1 MNEPDDGGRAAMR
14 AFGVAAVALAGLLFS
29 LTPAATSL
37 DDALLDREW
46 RLLRQFAPRAAPD
59 DIIVVGRAVRRE
71 LSQQPPLAIEQRVVE
86 PGRRGREREQ
96 EPGERD
102 GRHAERAHCRAT
114 AVVGLVHGRILTRH
128 AAGARLTPSPERS
141 RKPMSGESPGAAQ
154 LKSISDPFVRE
165 LAALGRLRSY
175 PKNTV
180 FITEGDSSDSVFV
193 ILAGRV
199 KVFLSDTEGH
209 EMILDTQGPG
219 EYVGEMALD
228 GKPRSASVMTLEP
241 STFSVVARDPIKEAI
256 RRNPDF
262 ALDMI
267 SKIIDRARLATNSVK
282 DLALLDVYGRV
293 ARLLLNL
300 AVEHDGRLQIPEKLT
315 QQEIAERVGASRDMV
330 SRIFRD
336 LTAGGYIKV
345 ENRIITI
352 TKKPPARW

>member
-1 MNEPDDGGRAAMR
+1 M
-14 AFGVAAVALAGLLFS
+14 
-29 LTPAATSL
+29 T
-37 DDALLDREW
+37 
-46 RLLRQFAPRAAPD
+46 
-59 DIIVVGRAVRRE
+59 
-71 LSQQPPLAIEQRVVE
+71 
-86 PGRRGREREQ
+86 
-96 EPGERD
+96 GE
-102 GRHAERAHCRAT
+102 
-114 AVVGLVHGRILTRH
+114 
-128 AAGARLTPSPERS
+128 TPS
-141 RKPMSGESPGAAQ
+141 AAQ
-154 LKSISDPFVRE
+154 LQAISDSFVRA
-165 LAALGRLRSY
+165 LAALGRLRTY

-199 KVFLSDTEGH
+199 KVFISDSEGH

-241 STFSVVARDPIKEAI
+241 TTFSVVGRDPVREAI
-256 RRNPDF
+256 RHNPDF

-267 SKIIDRARLATNSVK
+267 SRIIDRARIATNSVK

-293 ARLLLNL
+293 ARLLLNM
-300 AVEHDGRLQIPEKLT
+300 AQDVEGKLQIPDKIT

-352 TKKPPARW
+352 NKRPPARW

>member
-1 MNEPDDGGRAAMR
+1 M
-14 AFGVAAVALAGLLFS
+14 
-29 LTPAATSL
+29 T
-37 DDALLDREW
+37 
-46 RLLRQFAPRAAPD
+46 
-59 DIIVVGRAVRRE
+59 
-71 LSQQPPLAIEQRVVE
+71 
-86 PGRRGREREQ
+86 
-96 EPGERD
+96 GE
-102 GRHAERAHCRAT
+102 
-114 AVVGLVHGRILTRH
+114 
-128 AAGARLTPSPERS
+128 TPS
-141 RKPMSGESPGAAQ
+141 AAQ
-154 LKSISDPFVRE
+154 LQGISDTFVRA
-165 LAALGRLRSY
+165 LAALGRLRTY

-199 KVFLSDTEGH
+199 KVFISDSEGH

-241 STFSVVARDPIKEAI
+241 TTFSVVGRDPVREAI
-256 RRNPDF
+256 RHNPDF

-267 SKIIDRARLATNSVK
+267 SRIIDRARIATNSVK

-293 ARLLLNL
+293 ARLLLNM
-300 AVEHDGRLQIPEKLT
+300 AQDVDGKLQIPEKIT

-352 TKKPPARW
+352 NKRPPARW

>member
-1 MNEPDDGGRAAMR
+1 M
-14 AFGVAAVALAGLLFS
+14 
-29 LTPAATSL
+29 T
-37 DDALLDREW
+37 
-46 RLLRQFAPRAAPD
+46 
-59 DIIVVGRAVRRE
+59 
-71 LSQQPPLAIEQRVVE
+71 
-86 PGRRGREREQ
+86 
-96 EPGERD
+96 GE
-102 GRHAERAHCRAT
+102 
-114 AVVGLVHGRILTRH
+114 
-128 AAGARLTPSPERS
+128 TPS
-141 RKPMSGESPGAAQ
+141 AAQ
-154 LKSISDPFVRE
+154 LQGISDSFVRA
-165 LAALGRLRSY
+165 LAALGRLRTY

-199 KVFLSDTEGH
+199 KVFISDSEGH

-241 STFSVVARDPIKEAI
+241 TTFSVIGRDPVREAI
-256 RRNPDF
+256 RHNPDF

-267 SKIIDRARLATNSVK
+267 SRIIDRARIATNSVK

-293 ARLLLNL
+293 ARLLLNM
-300 AVEHDGRLQIPEKLT
+300 AQDVEGKLQIPDKIT

-336 LTAGGYIKV
+336 LTAGGYIRV
-345 ENRIITI
+345 DNRIITI

>member
-1 MNEPDDGGRAAMR
+1 M
-14 AFGVAAVALAGLLFS
+14 
-29 LTPAATSL
+29 T
-37 DDALLDREW
+37 
-46 RLLRQFAPRAAPD
+46 
-59 DIIVVGRAVRRE
+59 
-71 LSQQPPLAIEQRVVE
+71 
-86 PGRRGREREQ
+86 
-96 EPGERD
+96 
-102 GRHAERAHCRAT
+102 
-114 AVVGLVHGRILTRH
+114 
-128 AAGARLTPSPERS
+128 
-141 RKPMSGESPGAAQ
+141 GESPSLAQ
-154 LKSISDPFVRE
+154 LSAIADPFVRE

-193 ILAGRV
+193 VLAGRI
-199 KVFLSDTEGH
+199 KIFLSDTEGH

-228 GKPRSASVMTLEP
+228 GNPRSASVMTME
-241 STFSVVARDPIKEAI
+241 STMFSVVSRDPIREEI

-293 ARLLLNL
+293 ARLLLNM
-300 AVEHDGRLQIPEKLT
+300 AVEKDGKLEIPEKLT

-336 LTAGGYIKV
+336 LTAGGYITV
-345 ENRIITI
+345 ESRHITI
-352 TKKPPARW
+352 NKKPPARW